1 MLIERD
7 SNQRSM
13 KWIDIRV
20 SKEESNAIEEVVTN
34 LDVPYSRSGVETE
47 SGPAVSYSV
56 QLPDEML
63 DDILTHFSNRI
74 DTRKKVN
81 MLVVH
86 EVTASISP
94 TLQRM
99 QEKARNLRSPSN
111 PLEAITQRLDKYL
124 RPSLEVLIMTLLA
137 TVVALAGLFLNN
149 VAVIIGGMLIS
160 PLVGPINAAS
170 VNASLGR
177 IRQLF
182 GVELSLLLL
191 LGTSIIA
198 SALVAYA
205 GSHFIPL
212 GFTNEILSR
221 SSVSV
226 LDVVI
231 ALVLGVA
238 AGLALVT
245 DLPEALVGV
254 AVAVALVPPAAVS
267 GIGLALGQTSVFVGA
282 LLLVLTS
289 LYGLN
294 AGGVMLLMLK
304 GVTPRKYYE
313 KAQARKYG
321 IYALMAFLAIL
332 ILLVSSIVA
341 SHRAL

>member
-1 MLIERD
+1 
-7 SNQRSM
+7 M
-13 KWIDIRV
+13 KWVYVRV

-34 LDVPYSRSGVETE
+34 LDVPYAKSSVETE
-47 SGPAVSYSV
+47 SGPAVSYSLP
-56 QLPDEML
+56 LPDEML
-63 DDILTHFSNRI
+63 DDFLTHFSNRV

-94 TLQRM
+94 TLQNI
-99 QEKARNLRSPSN
+99 QERARKAGSSSN

-124 RPSLEVLIMTLLA
+124 RPSLDILVMTLLA

-160 PLVGPINAAS
+160 PLVGPINAVS

-177 IRQLF
+177 IRQL
-182 GVELSLLLL
+182 VTAELLVLILI
-191 LGTSIIA
+191 GTSIVA
-198 SALVAYA
+198 SALIAYT
-205 GSHFIPL
+205 GSHFIVL
-212 GFTNEILSR
+212 GFTSEILSR

-231 ALVLGVA
+231 ALILGIA

-245 DLPEALVGV
+245 ELPEALVGV

-267 GIGLALGQTSVFVGA
+267 GIGLALGRTGVFVGA
-282 LLLVLTS
+282 LLLTLTS

-294 AGGVMLLMLK
+294 AGGVMLLILK

-313 KAQARKYG
+313 KAQARKYR
-321 IYALMAFLAIL
+321 IYALFAFLTIL
-332 ILLVSSIVA
+332 IFLALSILG
-341 SHRAL
+341 SHGSL